1 MEKKEIRGLIR
12 TLTNTL
18 TEADKAQQAHSVTEQ
33 LRHIIIERKPEIV
46 AAFMPLSD
54 EIAIDIAN
62 LSTLCRIVIPRI
74 TSDKHSEATME
85 FYDYNLADISAGAYG
100 IDEPQGSQTISADMI
115 DMMILPGVAF
125 TSQGDRLGRGKGF
138 YDRYTSRKNFHA
150 YCIGVCYKHQVLD
163 KLPTES
169 HDRGVNDVITA
180 QQ

>member
-12 TLTNTL
+12 TLTSAL

-33 LRHIIIERKPEIV
+33 LRHIIIERKPKIV

-62 LSTLCRIVIPRI
+62 LSALCRIVIPRI
-74 TSDKHSEATME
+74 TGDKQGEATME

-100 IDEPQGSQTISADMI
+100 IEEPQGSQAIAADMI

-163 KLPTES
+163 KLPVEP
-169 HDRGVNDVITA
+169 HDKRVDEVVYA
-180 QQ
+180 RP

>member
-12 TLTNTL
+12 TFTSTL
-18 TEADKAQQAHSVTEQ
+18 TEADRAQQAHSVTEQ
-33 LRHIIIERKPEIV
+33 LRHIIIERKPKIV

-54 EIAIDIAN
+54 EIAIDIAD
-62 LSTLCRIVIPRI
+62 LSALCRIVIPRI

-100 IDEPQGSQTISADMI
+100 IDEPQGSQAISADMI

-138 YDRYTSRKNFHA
+138 YDRYTSRKNFRA
-150 YCIGVCYKHQVLD
+150 YCIGVCYSHQILSNLPVEPHD
-163 KLPTES
+163 KRVDEVVYARP
-169 HDRGVNDVITA
+169 
-180 QQ
+180 